1 MKVCDICKNPSYYN
15 ISMVTDPNNGAAQS
29 ADLCLRC
36 YRLFKEK
43 ENKYR
48 FLAYQETVEERTNKQ
63 VKKTLLQRLKFK
75 E

>member
-15 ISMVTDPNNGAAQS
+15 TSMVTNPNGTSQS
-29 ADLCLRC
+29 ADLCPLC
-36 YRLFKEK
+36 YKLFKEK
-43 ENKYR
+43 EDKHR